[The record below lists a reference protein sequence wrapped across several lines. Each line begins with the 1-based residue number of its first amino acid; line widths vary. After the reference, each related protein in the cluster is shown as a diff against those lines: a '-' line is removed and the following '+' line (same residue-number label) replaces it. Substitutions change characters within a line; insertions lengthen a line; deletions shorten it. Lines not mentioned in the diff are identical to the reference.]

1 MARSECHPTKRVQLF
16 IIGYYVILLPFK
28 GKQYFCTF
36 LHCTLYSTYCI
47 STSFH
52 LIIYDGKKTEE
63 GNSLV
68 PGTFFCSLFRL
79 HKRAIVYNA
88 IYCFLVSPPDPF
100 QLNILIKE
108 DIWFLLVSDA
118 YSNI

>member
-1 MARSECHPTKRVQLF
+1 MSPHEKGPAF
-16 IIGYYVILLPFK
+16 YYRILRNITTSQRKTIFL
-28 GKQYFCTF
+28 YF
-36 LHCTLYSTYCI
+36 LTLYSTYCI

-108 DIWFLLVSDA
+108 DILFLLVSDA
-118 YSNI
+118 MLISTG